1 MKKIPLMFLAFALNA
16 NAQTMECPKESKGEK
31 LSGYEVLYD
40 EQTELQGEFKKVKGG
55 YQVELPLSFKYFV
68 CEYGSVTKR
77 EEVKLKNNLSSCTLF
92 VREGK
97 KKKLKNIK
105 LVCK

>member
-1 MKKIPLMFLAFALNA
+1 MKKIPLVLLALVFNA
-16 NAQTMECPKESKGEK
+16 NAQTLECPKESKGEK
-31 LSGYEVLYD
+31 LSGYGVFYD
-40 EQTELQGEFKKVKGG
+40 EQTELQGAYKKVKGG

-77 EEVKLKNNLSSCTLF
+77 EEVKLNDNLSSCTLF
-92 VREGK
+92 VREDK
-97 KKKLKNIK
+97 KKPKDIK